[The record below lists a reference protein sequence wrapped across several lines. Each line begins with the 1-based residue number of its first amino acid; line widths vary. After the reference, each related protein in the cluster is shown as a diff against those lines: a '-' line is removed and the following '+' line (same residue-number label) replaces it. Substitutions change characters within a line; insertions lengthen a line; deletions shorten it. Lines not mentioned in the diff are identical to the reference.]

1 MIISFCDRFSDVKIC
16 AKKRQIQEIYI
27 PVDKIKLPLHRIM
40 FILEYYQIWTRMYAD
55 VCEEIKNKLGRDLCL
70 YDPEVKKIIKP
81 EIELRENSV

>member
-1 MIISFCDRFSDVKIC
+1 
-16 AKKRQIQEIYI
+16 
-27 PVDKIKLPLHRIM
+27 M